1 MRKIGQGV
9 GSGICGVPQVAVL
22 RDLCIRGAGRHRSA
36 STPTRGTQSVL
47 APTIGMVML
56 CFIAVVSSAAAETS
70 DVKLTV
76 GANAVQ
82 VQIVGQPFTVYHFAG
97 DAASPLVRPYFY
109 PILATDGTPLTSDQM
124 ITNPKEHPHHR
135 SMWVGMGSVNGLD
148 HWSFQQ
154 KPAPPHQRHV
164 RFESVAADSLVQ
176 DLVWEDLAAKPL
188 LNETRTIGFVAYPDG
203 SRAIDLTIA
212 LTAAGQDVTL
222 GDTKEA
228 GLCAIRVASQIS
240 KHPTLTNSHGDNGE
254 KKVWGKPADW
264 VDESGTIV
272 AILDS
277 PTNLRYPTPWHAREY
292 GLLAP
297 NEFGLHVF
305 DPKLPAGAGD
315 VKIANGQTMT
325 FRYRAVFHPGDAE
338 AAKIGEKY
346 GAFVKVLGGK

>member
-1 MRKIGQGV
+1 MDLMRKIG
-9 GSGICGVPQVAVL
+9 A
-22 RDLCIRGAGRHRSA
+22 
-36 STPTRGTQSVL
+36 
-47 APTIGMVML
+47 VML
-56 CFIAVVSSAAAETS
+56 CLMAVAGCAAPGAS
-70 DVKLTV
+70 KVKLIA
-76 GANAVQ
+76 GDNAVK
-82 VQIVGQPFTVYHFAG
+82 VQIDGRPFTTYHFAG
-97 DAASPLVRPYFY
+97 DAANPLVRPYFY
-109 PILATDGTPLTSDQM
+109 PILAADGTPLTSDQM
-124 ITNPKEHPHHR
+124 ITNSKEHPHHR

-164 RFESVAADSLVQ
+164 RFESVGPDSLVE

-188 LNETRTIGFVAYPDG
+188 LNEKRTIGFVAYSDG
-203 SRAIDLTIA
+203 SRGIDLTIA

-240 KHPTLTNSHGDNGE
+240 HQPTLMNSRGDKGE

-264 VDESGTIV
+264 VDESGTIDGKPFGV
-272 AILDS
+272 AIFDS

-305 DPKLPAGAGD
+305 DPKLPTGAGD
-315 VKIANGQTMT
+315 VKIVNGQTIT
-325 FRYRAVFHPGDAE
+325 FHYRAVFHPGDAA
-338 AAKIGEKY
+338 AAKIEQKY
-346 GAFVKVLGGK
+346 GAFVKGLDK